1 MIDNFMPRYD
11 IKPSDSND
19 NIVYHKNNHLGTTI
33 AQHRI
38 DDRNAIS
45 FERSADK
52 VGYKFDNNMYLKIG
66 DTGTAEA
73 AWYYL
78 PNNTYEVTG
87 QLADILDYNS
97 GYYHMFSD
105 ISLSGF
111 VLNNADPFNGING
124 IYYNNL
130 PHTLDLSDTI
140 LGDNCTN
147 INFSSFNGIIRGLK
161 TLNLSQITDIDFTN
175 ATIPSIDLSDTD
187 LSNIEHIDFEYAE
200 IDSLDLSGTQINYL
214 DLRDAQINNIDL
226 SNIDLS
232 SCQFF
237 DMNMDSYDTV
247 NMSNATFG
255 TDIPSSFRIDNDTW
269 DVTGLDFSSLSNN
282 TLEGIMYCSNSSGDR
297 QYFNLSG
304 WKIPNNPLGYD
315 GSLKSLIYTGYFP
328 HINVSNWDLTQVTD
342 ISSLFRPGYDVG
354 FNSKISGLDT
364 WDVSNI
370 TNMTSLFEDNNLPD
384 LSEISVWDISN
395 VEHFDDMFNG
405 TGNYVDDEGH
415 LVEINDYSE
424 LNEWR
429 DLLPITA
436 TYNRMLGNCNTE
448 MVCPEWNG
456 WFDKEGT
463 FTPYDGSYSVNEVTF
478 KGLRDELPSGEQY
491 QGQYGDAY
499 TIDSTG
505 YYTGYYFWN
514 TNNEWTQYEPT

>member
-1 MIDNFMPRYD
+1 MIDNFNPTV
-11 IKPSDSND
+11 IINEAPSTYND
-19 NIVYHKNNHLGTTI
+19 NIRYTDSGYFLGV
-33 AQHRI
+33 I
-38 DDRNAIS
+38 DSRKVNSDS
-45 FERSADK
+45 PVEVKRSDTKRGYRMSEDSEVADIYIE
-52 VGYKFDNNMYLKIG
+52 VIP
-66 DTGTAEA
+66 TADGSKEI

-78 PNNTYEVTG
+78 DDDPCVIQNPEHFFTPYDINTMELDGFQISGTDEYP
-87 QLADILDYNS
+87 LAHVVDSFDNTASGNVLDMRGMTFGNTETYKLD
-97 GYYHMFSD
+97 FSD
-105 ISLSGF
+105 
-111 VLNNADPFNGING
+111 FNGTIYMPSTTAKISELKFESVDGSVIGLANLHTTVSCECSFLNAQITSLNISG
-124 IYYNNL
+124 I
-130 PHTLDLSDTI
+130 DLT
-140 LGDNCTN
+140 
-147 INFSSFNGIIRGLK
+147 NFSEFN
-161 TLNLSQITDIDFTN
+161 ID
-175 ATIPSIDLSDTD
+175 SID
-187 LSNIEHIDFEYAE
+187 N
-200 IDSLDLSGTQINYL
+200 
-214 DLRDAQINNIDL
+214 
-226 SNIDLS
+226 
-232 SCQFF
+232 
-237 DMNMDSYDTV
+237 V

-269 DVTGLDFSSLSNN
+269 NVTGLDFSSLSNN
-282 TLEGIMYCSNSSGDR
+282 TLEGIMYCSSSSGDR

-328 HINVSNWDLTQVTD
+328 HINVSNWDLTQVTN
-342 ISSLFRPGYDVG
+342 ISGLFRPGYDVG

-370 TNMTSLFEDNNLPD
+370 TDMTSLFEDNNLPD

-395 VEHFDDMFNG
+395 VEHFDHMFKG
-405 TGNYVDDEGH
+405 TRNYVDDEGH

-436 TYNRMLGNCNTE
+436 TYNYMLGNCNTE

-478 KGLRDELPSGEQY
+478 KGLRDELPS

-499 TIDSTG
+499 SIDSTG
-505 YYTGYYFWN
+505 YYTDYYFWN
-514 TNNEWTQYEPT
+514 TNNEWTRYQPN